1 MSTEEIFIMRFREL
15 CKNCQWS
22 QSDIARK
29 LNMTQSAL
37 SKQMNGKR
45 KISPDIIVK
54 AAEIFHITTDY
65 LLGRNDETDFVIPLE
80 DEKGY
85 ISLPP
90 EVASSYATMD
100 EKSKKIVN
108 TMIVMMAGEPGS
120 QENI

>member
-15 CKNCQWS
+15 CKKCQWS

-45 KISPDIIVK
+45 KVSPDIIVK
-54 AAEIFHITTDY
+54 VAEIFHITTDY
-65 LLGRNDETDFVIPLE
+65 LLGKNNEADFVIPLE

-85 ISLPP
+85 VSLPP
-90 EVASSYATMD
+90 EVATSYASMD
-100 EKSKKIVN
+100 EKSKNIIN
-108 TMIVMMAGEPGS
+108 TMIVMMAGVIDNH
-120 QENI
+120 ENI